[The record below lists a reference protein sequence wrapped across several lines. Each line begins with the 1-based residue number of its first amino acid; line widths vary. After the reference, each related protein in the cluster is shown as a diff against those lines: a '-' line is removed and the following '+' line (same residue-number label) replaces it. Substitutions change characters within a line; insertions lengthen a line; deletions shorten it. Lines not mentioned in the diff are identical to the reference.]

1 MAILPSMAEV
11 LADILADR
19 FDDEPPEVKIIKQY
33 VYDNFD
39 LAVAVAIRDQ
49 LIIITTRSSALA
61 GALRPHLYKIK
72 QLSGTKKRLTIRI
85 G

>member
-1 MAILPSMAEV
+1 MAQK

-19 FDDEPPEVKIIKQY
+19 FDDEPPEVKVIKQY
-33 VYDNFD
+33 VQDNLDF
-39 LAVAVAIRDQ
+39 AVAVAIRDQ

-72 QLSGTKKRLTIRI
+72 QISGTDKRLTIRI